1 MSNSSKSFN
10 CLASIDPS
18 FTSSGLAIIDLV
30 NKKIYTHAIKIGCK
44 DKTFDGIQKSI
55 SDIIIEIKKDFDK
68 FNVDAL
74 IHEQPFPGRMF
85 SPALYGLDSVI
96 NQTFKSIIIK
106 TYHPSVLR
114 KIHGFKYT
122 KSDSIKLAKSYLK
135 DMIENKEYIYIN
147 ELPENKL
154 NKKDLFGNNLS
165 RNNEYKL
172 TSDESEALIYSY
184 NLLYCSE

>member
-1 MSNSSKSFN
+1 MLLKNKDIN

-44 DKTFDGIQKSI
+44 DKTFDGIQESI
-55 SDIIIEIKKDFDK
+55 TKIIDEFKKEFNR

-96 NQTFKSIIIK
+96 NQTFKSMIVR

-114 KIHGFKYT
+114 KIHGCKYT
-122 KSDSIKLAKSYLK
+122 KTDSIKLAKKY
-135 DMIENKEYIYIN
+135 IEYMKIKGYIYIN
-147 ELPENKL
+147 DLPENKID
-154 NKKDLFGNNLS
+154 KKDLFGNKLS
-165 RNNEYKL
+165 RTGEYKM
-172 TSDESEALIYSY
+172 TSDEAEAIIYSY
-184 NLLYCSE
+184 NYIMEK